1 MRRKLWQ
8 LINCKVDDFDQ
19 LQLFC
24 QRLTVRWHLHAISIA
39 NLLRIRVCSLFSWTR
54 LPYLHLNLK
63 SARLKAIDRFWS
75 ANASTLPKTH
85 TNWIKHEFESSWQ
98 VQNLPIKTKR
108 STLKKKNEMLNENIS
123 DRRSAIGHAVRPTE
137 QETRVRNYLFYL
149 FVESREPTTCN
160 INQRRALI
168 HLPVRWNFLNKFK
181 NPQNNIF

>member
-108 STLKKKNEMLNENIS
+108 STLKKKMKCSTKIFPTGGAQLATPFVRLNK
-123 DRRSAIGHAVRPTE
+123 RREWGIIYFIYLLN
-137 QETRVRNYLFYL
+137 QE
-149 FVESREPTTCN
+149 
-160 INQRRALI
+160 NQRRAISISVALWFI
-168 HLPVRWNFLNKFK
+168 CLSGG
-181 NPQNNIF
+181 IF